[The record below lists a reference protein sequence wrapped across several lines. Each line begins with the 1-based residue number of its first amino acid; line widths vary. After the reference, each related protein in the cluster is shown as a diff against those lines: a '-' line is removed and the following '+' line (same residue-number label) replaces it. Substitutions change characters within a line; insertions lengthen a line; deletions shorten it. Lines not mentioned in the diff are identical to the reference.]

1 MATTHVDHHVMSF
14 VFGLLGNIVSFLVY
28 LAPAPTF
35 YRIYRK
41 KSTQGFQSL
50 PYSVA
55 LFSAMLTLY
64 YALLKKNA
72 FMLININSIGG
83 AIESIYLVLFMIYA
97 PGRARIYTAKLL
109 ILFNV
114 GLLGLIILCTSL
126 IRESSLRLTAVGWTC
141 AICSVCVFAAPLSV
155 MRLVIQTKSVE
166 FMPFSLSFFLTIC
179 ATMWFSYGLLI
190 KDLFIATPNILGFIF
205 GMAQMILYIIYMDR
219 PKDLIFPEMNIQ
231 LDVPSG
237 PATTANEHELQL
249 STTQTTE
256 IIIHIQT
263 EDTTQN
269 ISIIGGS
276 GAGTTAPPIEPSDH
290 ESNNK

>member
-1 MATTHVDHHVMSF
+1 MATIHVDHPMMST

-28 LAPAPTF
+28 LAPVPTF
-35 YRIYRK
+35 YRIYRI

-64 YALLKKNA
+64 YAFLKNHEILL
-72 FMLININSIGG
+72 ITINSIGC

-109 ILFNV
+109 VLFNV

-126 IRESSLRLTAVGWTC
+126 IRGSSIRRTAVGWTC
-141 AICSVCVFAAPLSV
+141 AVCSVCVFAAPLSV

-166 FMPFSLSFFLTIC
+166 FMPFSLSFFLTIS
-179 ATMWFSYGLLI
+179 ATMWFSYGLSL
-190 KDLFIATPNILGFIF
+190 KDLFIATPNILGFIL
-205 GMAQMILYIIYMDR
+205 GMTQMILYVIYMDR

-269 ISIIGGS
+269 INT
-276 GAGTTAPPIEPSDH
+276 GAGTTAPPIEPSDQ
-290 ESNNK
+290 EFNNNV